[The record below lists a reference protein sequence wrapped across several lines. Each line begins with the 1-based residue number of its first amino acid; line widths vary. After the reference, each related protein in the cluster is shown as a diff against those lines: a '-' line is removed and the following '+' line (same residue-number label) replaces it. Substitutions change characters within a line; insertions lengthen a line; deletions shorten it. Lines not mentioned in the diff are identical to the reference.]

1 MRSTKEAWLAG
12 PGDIKTAD
20 VEDVPVPGQ
29 SVRVQGLSARYSADV
44 NSQLKLVQEG
54 GSQTAKIDVATM
66 EVLKFVH
73 GVIEPEFTH
82 DEAKLIQERFGPA
95 WQKVITKI
103 DELSGT
109 DAEAV
114 KATEARFPNGGVRAD
129 GTPGGNGLATGVR
142 GSDVPAPT
150 GA

>member
-12 PGDIKTAD
+12 PGDIKEAD

-29 SVRVQGLSARYSADV
+29 SVRVRGLSAKYSADV
-44 NSQLKLVQEG
+44 NSQMKLVQED
-54 GSQTAKIDVATM
+54 GSQTTKIDVVTM

-73 GVIEPEFTH
+73 GVIEPEFTE
-82 DEAKLIQERFGPA
+82 DEAKIIQDRFGPA

-109 DAEAV
+109 DSEAV
-114 KATEARFPNGGVRAD
+114 KLVEDRFPSGGVQED
-129 GTPGGNGLATGVR
+129 GSPGGNGASSGVR
-142 GSDVPAPT
+142 GPNVPAR
-150 GA
+150 ASA